1 MFDELLAISP
11 WLTYSARAAIISD
24 TLDYDAIN
32 GIFFDFS
39 FLDGLE
45 DTFCWFTCGDS
56 ISYIREFS
64 LRLSFVICILNFTAD
79 L

>member
-11 WLTYSARAAIISD
+11 WLTYSARAAIIGD

-45 DTFCWFTCGDS
+45 DTFC
-56 ISYIREFS
+56 
-64 LRLSFVICILNFTAD
+64 
-79 L
+79 